1 MRQSPAPNLRPMRR
15 LSNPLPSHRMT
26 QPNSQTIR
34 RSRPATRGTPLA
46 RLPARARVHAEDF
59 KIGREIADLV
69 APAEGPAD
77 RVVRRVLV
85 DTAEIAVV
93 PVEIVVVLAA
103 AQAALAA
110 GVVAGDAEVAT
121 IGVEEEAAAHEIC
134 RLRNM
139 HRRARPIKAPRVK
152 DRPSG
157 VQPNTGNPLRART
170 IRRRPITCR

>member
-1 MRQSPAPNLRPMRR
+1 
-15 LSNPLPSHRMT
+15 MT

-34 RSRPATRGTPLA
+34 RSRPATRGTLLA
-46 RLPARARVHAEDF
+46 RLPARARVLVEDF
-59 KIGREIADLV
+59 KIGRGIAALV

-103 AQAALAA
+103 ALAVRVA
-110 GVVAGDAEVAT
+110 GAVAGDAEDET
-121 IGVEEEAAAHEIC
+121 IGVEVVAAARAIC
-134 RLRNM
+134 RLRNTL
-139 HRRARPIKAPRVK
+139 RRDRPIKDRQVR

-157 VQPNTGNPLRART
+157 VQPNTGNPLRALT